1 MEFVRACKTFMVCG
15 ERDLSYK
22 QNKEGK
28 KGVASTY
35 NQGNVRKLKDELHKK
50 RRRTKSSHDF
60 K

>member
-1 MEFVRACKTFMVCG
+1 MVCG

-50 RRRTKSSHDF
+50 RRRTKSSRDF